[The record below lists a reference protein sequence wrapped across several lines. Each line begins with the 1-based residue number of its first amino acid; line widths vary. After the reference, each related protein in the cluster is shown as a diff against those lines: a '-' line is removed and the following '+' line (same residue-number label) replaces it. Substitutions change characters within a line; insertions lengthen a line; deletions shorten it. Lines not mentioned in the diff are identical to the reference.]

1 MTNGR
6 IEDWDLLS
14 AYVDGA
20 MRKDDRE
27 ALEARLQ
34 SDPALR
40 SLLDELRGNI
50 DLLRRAPSL
59 DLPRE
64 FKLDPV
70 KYRRSAPWWA
80 RYASMQRLGMLGT
93 AAAILLIA
101 AGVLSG
107 TPFLQPPSASDAG
120 QAASSAIQQSEADST
135 AAAVAMQGSAL
146 PTSTDIMAF
155 APAPSTAATEEVA
168 RNAATGTQAGQD
180 TTDAI
185 ALPTSTLVAAFASE
199 GTAAA
204 ESAADAAGG
213 AMIAPTETGTF
224 TAIPTQ
230 TQSAANEVAPPAVA
244 QSTMAAGYASTSPA
258 SPTSAPTGT
267 LAPLPTQPPQASAAP
282 TADEFAAKSA
292 AGSPVQVPLLLVIG
306 IPLLLL
312 SAMLFILGWLRGR
325 IGA

>member
-6 IEDWDLLS
+6 IEDWELLS

-20 MRKDDRE
+20 LRKDDRE

-40 SLLDELRGNI
+40 LLLDELRGNI
-50 DLLRRAPSL
+50 DLLRQAPTL
-59 DLPRE
+59 DLPRN

-70 KYRRSAPWWA
+70 KYRRATPWWA
-80 RYASMQRLGMLGT
+80 RYASMQRIGMLGT

-101 AGVLSG
+101 VGVLLG
-107 TPFLQPPSASDAG
+107 APFLQTSPQSDTG
-120 QAASSAIQQSEADST
+120 QAASSIMQTEADAT
-135 AAAVAMQGSAL
+135 AVALQGTAL
-146 PTSTDIMAF
+146 PTSTEVLAF
-155 APAPSTAATEEVA
+155 ASAPTTAATEEVA
-168 RNAATGTQAGQD
+168 RNAATETQNGQD

-185 ALPTSTLVAAFASE
+185 TVATN
-199 GTAAA
+199 TAIAAIGSQATAVAA

-213 AMIAPTETGTF
+213 AAMAPTETATF
-224 TAIPTQ
+224 TAMPTG
-230 TQSAANEVAPPAVA
+230 TQSPANEVAPPAVA
-244 QSTMAAGYASTSPA
+244 QGTIAAEYASTFPA
-258 SPTSAPTGT
+258 SPTIPVTSTI
-267 LAPLPTQPPQASAAP
+267 APLPTQPPLPTAAP
-282 TADEFAAKSA
+282 TADEFAAK
-292 AGSPVQVPLLLVIG
+292 AGSPAPVQVPILLVIG